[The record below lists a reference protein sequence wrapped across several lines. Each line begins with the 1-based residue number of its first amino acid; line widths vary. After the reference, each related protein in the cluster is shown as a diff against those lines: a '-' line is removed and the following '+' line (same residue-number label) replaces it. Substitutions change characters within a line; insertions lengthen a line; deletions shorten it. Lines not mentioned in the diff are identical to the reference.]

1 MKNYLVL
8 LGLIASI
15 ACTKEKQVDNSV
27 QPGVQSETY
36 DAAIKRCAPIYADSI
51 FYPSEY
57 PAGYEIKPVSGL
69 RGTFGSYPDA
79 LEIDEETG
87 NIEIKQ
93 SETGLK
99 YLVWYV
105 AIGSL
110 DTCKMFVTVSGVNY
124 PDSIYSVKTTNSFAT
139 PIYNGSLQQPTVC
152 TGNCEFDDGHDD
164 DNGNGFADEPPIG
177 QEIIPQ
183 GVAMDKLD
191 GSINLRRSIQNGAL
205 GANPLPGSFKDFIL
219 NYRLSDRSAKAL
231 NRMTLRMYYFKNQ
244 DQIPAILKKDLAEKK
259 KFTLLNSIQD
269 PYKVSYTVH
278 TKGGGGAREAR
289 EVKCRPP
296 YIIVVQ
302 Q

>member
-1 MKNYLVL
+1 LKNYAAL
-8 LGLIASI
+8 LCFIGSV
-15 ACTKEKQVDNSV
+15 ACTKEKQVDSTE
-27 QPGVQSETY
+27 QISSVQSETA

-57 PAGYEIKPVSGL
+57 PADYEIKPVSGL

-105 AIGSL
+105 ATGSR
-110 DTCKMFVTVSGVNY
+110 DTCKMFITVSGVNY

-139 PIYNGSLQQPTVC
+139 PVYNGSLQQPTVC

-164 DNGNGFADEPPIG
+164 DNGNGFADEPPVG

-191 GSINLRRSIQNGAL
+191 GSIDLKRSIQNGAL
-205 GANPLPGSFKDFIL
+205 GTNPLPGSFKDLF
-219 NYRLSDRSAKAL
+219 
-231 NRMTLRMYYFKNQ
+231 
-244 DQIPAILKKDLAEKK
+244 
-259 KFTLLNSIQD
+259 
-269 PYKVSYTVH
+269 
-278 TKGGGGAREAR
+278 
-289 EVKCRPP
+289 
-296 YIIVVQ
+296 
-302 Q
+302 